1 MAKKSP
7 KRFKIVKTY
16 LLKILDRSHH
26 DFFNFSLSN
35 LSPEK
40 LHDLYHGK
48 LDLED
53 LEQRGHVQT
62 ERKNDWDSVIE
73 AIGRENTPELIKRD
87 IRVVKA
93 IKEKKIEEKISTEK
107 AIEKLIAKWPSEK
120 LGAHLGIEALKEIYK
135 NYGPTFNSNRDAAI
149 SALREQTALTGR
161 YPIEKPTGILERLHR
176 ILELPF
182 EEDIFKEIAIYRTIR
197 NSAFGITYLDSRSLV
212 NRSIGRLQGRFES
225 RPQKIQAAIK
235 NAMER
240 FNYSFDA
247 LVSLYCDY
255 RMIEAEANR
264 QNTRKIRDQLQ
275 EDLKFSN

>member
-26 DFFNFSLSN
+26 DYFNFSLSN
-35 LSPEK
+35 LSPEN

-107 AIEKLIAKWPSEK
+107 AIKKLIAKWPSEK
-120 LGAHLGIEALKEIYK
+120 LGSHLGLDALKEICK

-161 YPIEKPTGILERLHR
+161 YPIEKPTGILEQMHR
-176 ILELPF
+176 ILELPL
-182 EEDIFKEIAIYRTIR
+182 EEDIFNEIAVYQTIR
-197 NSAFGITYLDSRSLV
+197 NAAFAITYIDSRCLI
-212 NRSIGRLQGRFES
+212 NRSIGSLNGRFES
-225 RPQKIQAAIK
+225 RPQKIQTAIQC
-235 NAMER
+235 AMER
-240 FNYSFDA
+240 FKYSFDA
-247 LVSLYCDY
+247 LVSLYREY
-255 RMIEAEANR
+255 RMIEAEANG
-264 QNTRKIRDQLQ
+264 QNTPKIREMLR
-275 EDLKFSN
+275 EDLIF